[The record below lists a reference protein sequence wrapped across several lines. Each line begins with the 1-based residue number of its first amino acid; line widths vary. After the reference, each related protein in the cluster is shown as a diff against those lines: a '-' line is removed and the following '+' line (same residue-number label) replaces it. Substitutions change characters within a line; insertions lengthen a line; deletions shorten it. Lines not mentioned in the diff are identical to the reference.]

1 MVDIV
6 HSELGKRPNMWS
18 PLEWNPESP
27 PRQLVTSQAILN
39 LWTGDL
45 SALAYNMTKSGTNQV
60 VTSVGWCKCGSSV
73 PARARCHC
81 FESLNRPM
89 LLRRFAGVWGVFS

>member
-18 PLEWNPESP
+18 PLEWKPESP
-27 PRQLVTSQAILN
+27 PRKLVTSQAILN

-60 VTSVGWCKCGSSV
+60 VTSVGWCKLFDTYTC
-73 PARARCHC
+73 AHLRTHLCT
-81 FESLNRPM
+81 
-89 LLRRFAGVWGVFS
+89 LLLL

>member
-18 PLEWNPESP
+18 PLEWKVESP
-27 PRQLVTSQAILN
+27 PRRLVTSQAIVN

-60 VTSVGWCKCGSSV
+60 VTSVGWCKSATSNS
-73 PARARCHC
+73 P
-81 FESLNRPM
+81 
-89 LLRRFAGVWGVFS
+89 LLGKLIIAFPSNGND

>member
-18 PLEWNPESP
+18 PLEFNPESP
-27 PRQLVTSQAILN
+27 PRKLVTSQAILN

-45 SALAYNMTKSGTNQV
+45 PALAYNMTKSGTNQV
-60 VTSVGWCKCGSSV
+60 VTSVGWCKCNS
-73 PARARCHC
+73 RACTLPLVGKPK
-81 FESLNRPM
+81 STD
-89 LLRRFAGVWGVFS
+89 AAA

>member
-27 PRQLVTSQAILN
+27 PKKLVTSQAILN

-45 SALAYNMTKSGTNQV
+45 PALAYNMTKSGTNLV
-60 VTSVGWCKCGSSV
+60 VTSVGWCKRFDTYTCAHLRTHLCTL
-73 PARARCHC
+73 P
-81 FESLNRPM
+81 
-89 LLRRFAGVWGVFS
+89 LL